1 MSASGDFPFLM
12 PTFEFPPLTGEV
24 LSSAL
29 LIFVI
34 RVIGMTA
41 STVRVLFM
49 MRGQKVITAV
59 IGFIEV
65 TLYIVAIGGVVN
77 NLSNIWNVLAYS
89 LGFVGGT
96 YVGMRIDEYTATG
109 YVNVRIISR
118 YNAPRI
124 VEQVHAQGYGATV
137 GWGHGRGG
145 TVGMILAIVR
155 RKEVTAVVN
164 IAESIDP
171 DVFITVEDT
180 RSVRRGYMHIGENQR

>member
-1 MSASGDFPFLM
+1 MPLGNFVFPM
-12 PTFEFPPLTGEV
+12 PEFEFPPLTGEV
-24 LSSAL
+24 LSGAL

-49 MRGQKVITAV
+49 MRGKKVITAV

-77 NLSNIWNVLAYS
+77 NLTNIWNVLAYS
-89 LGFVGGT
+89 LGFVAGT
-96 YVGMRIDEYTATG
+96 YVGMLIDEYTATG

-124 VEQVHAQGYGATV
+124 VEQIHAEGFGATV